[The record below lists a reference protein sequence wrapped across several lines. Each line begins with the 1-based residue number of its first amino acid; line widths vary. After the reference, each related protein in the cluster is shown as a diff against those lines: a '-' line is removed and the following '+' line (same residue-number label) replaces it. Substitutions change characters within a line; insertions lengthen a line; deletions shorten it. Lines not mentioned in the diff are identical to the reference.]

1 MTAIK
6 YIGDPAQ
13 TTIGGDSISDMSLRR
28 NPAANT
34 NTSLEN
40 H

>member
-6 YIGDPAQ
+6 YIGDPTQ
-13 TTIGGDSISDMSLRR
+13 TIGGDSISDMSLRR
-28 NPAANT
+28 NPVANT
-34 NTSLEN
+34 NTSLDD